1 MKIVLAPDSFKGCLT
16 AVEVCDALE
25 NGIRRRFPE
34 AEVVKVPMA
43 DGGEGTVQSLVD
55 VSGGKVVEKTV
66 HDPLGRRVKSFF
78 GMMGD
83 GRTAVIEMAAASGL
97 PMLRQGERNP
107 RITSTIGTGELIL
120 EAIGMGARRVI
131 MGIGGSATNDGGR
144 GMAEA
149 LGARFLGSDGR
160 PLPEPG
166 GAALH
171 GLASIDISGLDKRL
185 SGVEFIVACDVD
197 NPLTGPKGA
206 SAVYGPQKGA
216 TPSDVEYLDAAL
228 ANYAHVVKRQLGRD
242 VSEVPGAGAAGGL
255 GAGLMTFCGAT
266 LRRGVEIVVEAT
278 GLTEKCKGADL
289 VISGEGR
296 TDFQTKFGKTPMG
309 VAKAAKVH
317 KIPVILISGSIAA
330 GARDLYELG
339 VEALFAIPS
348 GPMTLESS
356 LKDAEALLA
365 DAAENA
371 VRLFAAGKGL

>member
-55 VSGGKVVEKTV
+55 VSGGKVIEKTV

-78 GMMGD
+78 GIMGD
-83 GRTAVIEMAAASGL
+83 GSTAVIEMAAASGL
-97 PMLRQGERNP
+97 PLLRQGERNP
-107 RITSTIGTGELIL
+107 RVTSTVGTGELIL

-149 LGARFLGSDGR
+149 LGARFMDSDGK
-160 PLPEPG
+160 PLAEPG

-171 GLASIDISGLDKRL
+171 SLASIDVSGLDERL
-185 SGVEFIVACDVD
+185 AGVQFIVACDVD

-216 TPSDVEYLDAAL
+216 TPADVEYLDAAL
-228 ANYAHVVKRQLGRD
+228 ANYAHVVKRQLGKD

-255 GAGLMTFCGAT
+255 GAGLLTFCNAT

-278 GLTEKCKGADL
+278 GLTDKCRGADL

-339 VEALFAIPS
+339 VEALFAIPN

-356 LKDAEALLA
+356 LKDAEALLS

-371 VRLFAAGKGL
+371 VRLFAVGKGL

>member
-365 DAAENA
+365 DTAENA

>member
-25 NGIRRRFPE
+25 KGIRRRFPE
-34 AEVVKVPMA
+34 ADVVKVPMA

-55 VSGGKVVEKTV
+55 VSGGKVIEKTV

-97 PMLRQGERNP
+97 PLLRQGERNP

-149 LGARFLGSDGR
+149 LGARFLDSDGK
-160 PLPEPG
+160 LLAEPG

-171 GLASIDISGLDKRL
+171 DLSAIDLSGLDGRL
-185 SGVEFIVACDVD
+185 PGVEFIVACDVD
-197 NPLTGPKGA
+197 NPLTGPRGA

-216 TPSDVEYLDAAL
+216 TPADVHYLDAAL
-228 ANYAHVVKRQLGRD
+228 QNYAMVVKKQLGKD

-255 GAGLMTFCGAT
+255 GAGLMTFCNAT

-317 KIPVILISGSIAA
+317 KIPVILISGSVAD

-339 VEALFAIPS
+339 VEALFAIPN

-365 DAAENA
+365 DAAENTI
-371 VRLFAAGKGL
+371 RLFAAGKGL

>member
-1 MKIVLAPDSFKGCLT
+1 MRIVIAPDSFKGCLT

-25 NGIRRRFPE
+25 KGIRRRFPE
-34 AEVVKVPMA
+34 ADIIKVPMA

-55 VSGGKVVEKTV
+55 VSGGKVIEKTV

-83 GRTAVIEMAAASGL
+83 GTTAVIEMAAASGL
-97 PMLRQGERNP
+97 PLLRQGERNP
-107 RITSTIGTGELIL
+107 RVTSTIGTGELIL
-120 EAIGMGARRVI
+120 EAIGMGAKRVI

-149 LGARFLGSDGR
+149 LGARFIGSNGTA
-160 PLPEPG
+160 LSEPG

-171 GLASIDISGLDKRL
+171 DLASIDVSGLDERL
-185 SGVEFIVACDVD
+185 AGVEFIVACDVD
-197 NPLTGPKGA
+197 NPLTGPRGA

-216 TPSDVEYLDAAL
+216 TPADVEYMDAAL
-228 ANYAHVVKRQLGRD
+228 ANYALVVKRQLGKD

-255 GAGLMTFCGAT
+255 GAGLMTFCNAT

-278 GLTEKCKGADL
+278 GLTGKCKGADL
-289 VISGEGR
+289 VITGEGR

-309 VAKAAKVH
+309 VARAAKAH

-330 GARDLYELG
+330 GARDLYDLG
-339 VEALFAIPS
+339 VEALFAIPN

>member
-16 AVEVCDALE
+16 AVEVCNALE
-25 NGIRRRFPE
+25 KGIRRSFPE
-34 AEVVKVPMA
+34 ADVVKVPMA

-55 VSGGKVVEKTV
+55 VSGGKVIEKTV

-83 GRTAVIEMAAASGL
+83 GNTAVIEMAAASGL
-97 PMLRQGERNP
+97 PLLRQGERNP

-120 EAIGMGARRVI
+120 EAINMGASRVI

-149 LGARFLGSDGR
+149 LGVRFIGSDGK
-160 PLPEPG
+160 PLAEPG
-166 GAALH
+166 GAALND
-171 GLASIDISGLDKRL
+171 LAAIDISGLDKRVA
-185 SGVEFIVACDVD
+185 GVEFTVACDVD
-197 NPLTGPKGA
+197 NPLTGSKGA

-216 TPSDVEYLDAAL
+216 VPVDVEYLDAAL
-228 ANYAHVVKRQLGRD
+228 ANYALIVKTQLGKD
-242 VSEVPGAGAAGGL
+242 VSEIPGAGAAGGL
-255 GAGLMTFCGAT
+255 GAGLMTFCNAT
-266 LRRGVEIVVEAT
+266 LRSGVEIVVEAT
-278 GLTEKCKGADL
+278 GLTDKCRGADL

-309 VAKAAKVH
+309 VAKAAKVN
-317 KIPVILISGSIAA
+317 KIPVILISGSLAA

-339 VEALFAIPS
+339 VEAMFAIPN
-348 GPMTLESS
+348 GPITLESS

-371 VRLFAAGKGL
+371 VRLFGSGKGL

>member
-160 PLPEPG
+160 PLTEPG

>member
-16 AVEVCDALE
+16 AVEVCNALE
-25 NGIRRRFPE
+25 KGIRRSFPE
-34 AEVVKVPMA
+34 ADVVKVPMA

-55 VSGGKVVEKTV
+55 VSGGKVIEKTV

-83 GRTAVIEMAAASGL
+83 GNTAVIEMAAASGL
-97 PMLRQGERNP
+97 PLLRQGERNP

-120 EAIGMGARRVI
+120 EAINMGASRVI

-149 LGARFLGSDGR
+149 LGVRFIGSDGK
-160 PLPEPG
+160 PLAEPG
-166 GAALH
+166 GAALND
-171 GLASIDISGLDKRL
+171 LAAIDISGLDKRVA
-185 SGVEFIVACDVD
+185 GVEFTVACDVD

-216 TPSDVEYLDAAL
+216 VPADVEYLDAAL
-228 ANYAHVVKRQLGRD
+228 ANYALIVKKQLGKD
-242 VSEVPGAGAAGGL
+242 VSEAPGAGAAGGL
-255 GAGLMTFCGAT
+255 GAGLMTFCNAT

-278 GLTEKCKGADL
+278 GLTDKCRGADL

-309 VAKAAKVH
+309 VAKAAKVN
-317 KIPVILISGSIAA
+317 KIPVILISGSLAA

-339 VEALFAIPS
+339 VEAMFAIPN
-348 GPMTLESS
+348 GPITLESS

-371 VRLFAAGKGL
+371 VRLFGSGKGL

>member
-16 AVEVCDALE
+16 AVEVCNALE
-25 NGIRRRFPE
+25 KGIRRSFPE
-34 AEVVKVPMA
+34 ADVVKVPMA

-55 VSGGKVVEKTV
+55 VSGGKVIEKTV

-83 GRTAVIEMAAASGL
+83 GSTAVIEMAAASGL
-97 PMLRQGERNP
+97 PLLRQGERNP

-120 EAIGMGARRVI
+120 EAIDKGASRVI

-149 LGARFLGSDGR
+149 LGVRFIGSDGK
-160 PLPEPG
+160 LLAEPG

-171 GLASIDISGLDKRL
+171 DLGAIDISGLDKRVA
-185 SGVEFIVACDVD
+185 GVEFTVACDVD

-216 TPSDVEYLDAAL
+216 VPADVEYLDAAL
-228 ANYAHVVKRQLGRD
+228 ANYALIVKKQLGKD

-255 GAGLMTFCGAT
+255 GAGLMTFCNAT

-278 GLTEKCKGADL
+278 GLTDKCRGADL

-317 KIPVILISGSIAA
+317 KIPVILISGSLAA

-339 VEALFAIPS
+339 VEAMFAIPN
-348 GPMTLESS
+348 GPITLESS

-371 VRLFAAGKGL
+371 VRLFGSGKGL

>member
-25 NGIRRRFPE
+25 KGIRRRFPE

-55 VSGGKVVEKTV
+55 VSGGKVIEKTV

-97 PMLRQGERNP
+97 PLLRQGERNP
-107 RITSTIGTGELIL
+107 RLTSTIGTGELIL
-120 EAIGMGARRVI
+120 EAIAMGARRVI

-149 LGARFLGSDGR
+149 LGVKFIGSDGNA
-160 PLPEPG
+160 LGEPG

-171 GLASIDISGLDKRL
+171 DLASIDVSGLDERL
-185 SGVEFIVACDVD
+185 AGVEFIVACDVD
-197 NPLTGPKGA
+197 NPLTGPRGA

-216 TPSDVEYLDAAL
+216 TPADVEYLDAAL
-228 ANYAHVVKRQLGRD
+228 ANYALVVKRQLGKD
-242 VSEVPGAGAAGGL
+242 VSEAPGAGAAGGL
-255 GAGLMTFCGAT
+255 GAGLMTFCNAS

-278 GLTEKCKGADL
+278 GLTAKCKGADL

-317 KIPVILISGSIAA
+317 RIPVILISGSIAA

-339 VEALFAIPS
+339 VEALFAIPN